1 MLEMGPTGQEAG
13 VRWEESRGGPSLVLG
28 LSSMK
33 GGPLL
38 TERIAEAT
46 VVGTLMGRYQHLELR
61 GEPGSTC

>member
-1 MLEMGPTGQEAG
+1 M
-13 VRWEESRGGPSLVLG
+13 LG
-28 LSSMK
+28 LSSSMK

-61 GEPGSTC
+61 REPGSTLDFFFWLSLTVCGISVP